1 MKKITVYIFDTDT
14 ISECTEV
21 ELQSV
26 KSNIAPY
33 YLEKYNRCI
42 KTKNIRTGLQELAAG
57 FLLSR
62 YLGVSSD
69 SQLFFGE
76 HGKPELISGDKFF
89 NLSHIFDYLFC
100 SSFEKSLN

>member
-33 YLEKYNRCI
+33 YLDKYNRC
-42 KTKNIRTGLQELAAG
+42 
-57 FLLSR
+57 
-62 YLGVSSD
+62 
-69 SQLFFGE
+69 
-76 HGKPELISGDKFF
+76 
-89 NLSHIFDYLFC
+89 
-100 SSFEKSLN
+100 